1 MAKRGLNQSSVDNL
15 FSVGQKAKKTKKNTD
30 LVRKVDI
37 NKVEPDKNQP
47 RFNFDEDALEELSAS
62 IKQYGVLQPLLVKKI
77 GDRYSIIAGERRW
90 RASKLAGLKEVP
102 IIVNDGS
109 NEEILEISLIENIQR
124 EDLNPIEEALAYRR
138 LKDEFKLKQDEIA
151 EKVNKSR
158 STITNSL
165 RLLKL
170 DEKVIEMISADMISS
185 GHGRTL
191 LALEDR
197 LKQIEVANK
206 IFDERLSVRETE
218 KLIKIINSGKTTE
231 KVKKQGLS
239 LALKNLQDELVK
251 KFGTKVSI
259 KENAKEGGKL
269 VINYYSNEDLIR
281 IINII
286 DEDR

>member
-1 MAKRGLNQSSVDNL
+1 MARRGLNQSGVDNL
-15 FSVGQKAKKTKKNTD
+15 FGDGQKIKKSKKNTD
-30 LVRKVDI
+30 SVRKVDI

-62 IKQYGVLQPLLVKKI
+62 IKQYGVLQPLLVKKFAN
-77 GDRYSIIAGERRW
+77 RYTIIAGERRW

-102 IIVNDGS
+102 IIINDGS

-138 LKDEFKLKQDEIA
+138 LKDEFNLKQDEIA

-170 DEKVIEMISADMISS
+170 DDKVIEMISADMISS

-191 LALEDR
+191 LGLDDSS
-197 LKQIEVANK
+197 KQLEVANR

-218 KLIKIINSGKTTE
+218 KLIKNINSGKSTKKAE
-231 KVKKQGLS
+231 KSELS

-259 KENAKEGGKL
+259 KENSKDGGKL
-269 VINYYSNEDLIR
+269 VINYYSNEDLVR

-286 DEDR
+286 GEER